1 MPLLK
6 SYEQKQHVGS
16 KSRVLLMSSAPST
29 TEGVGTPPK
38 PALRLLLGPA
48 PILTPMRNELTPL
61 QGRSKGTCCL
71 FLLPPAAVE
80 APVKLCLNFLSGL
93 QSISI
98 DQGGQEPWCVTI
110 TQQAEKGR
118 AQNERDNGFKASAPL
133 ASGARLFLPQRAI
146 TTDPIS
152 PAPPGERHPA
162 GGPLLS
168 GIWMGMQESGLLS
181 KPLQNQHILKTIK
194 VRTQH

>member
-1 MPLLK
+1 MLGRSPGRGHGNPLQYSCLENPHRQRRLVGCSPWSRKESDMTEQLSTHPCTWTRYKKIKKKKKHQMPLLK

-98 DQGGQEPWCVTI
+98 DQGGQELW
-110 TQQAEKGR
+110 
-118 AQNERDNGFKASAPL
+118 
-133 ASGARLFLPQRAI
+133 
-146 TTDPIS
+146 
-152 PAPPGERHPA
+152 
-162 GGPLLS
+162 
-168 GIWMGMQESGLLS
+168 
-181 KPLQNQHILKTIK
+181 
-194 VRTQH
+194 